1 MPLKVQADGKS
12 NTALLPQAEEG
23 NALKA
28 IAASGGRSFA
38 FLDVHVGV
46 NGAFLNEHEAS

>member
-12 NTALLPQAEEG
+12 NTALLQAEEG

-28 IAASGGRSFA
+28 IAASGGLSFA
-38 FLDVHVGV
+38 FLDVHIGV
-46 NGAFLNEHEAS
+46 NRAFLNEQEAN